1 MRRIISGFLFLL
13 LFQYGISQD
22 QGSGKTNFGL
32 YAGGNVSQ
40 LLTDSVTNTKARIGY
55 QYGAFFRYGNSFF
68 VRGDV
73 GLFSMSSKLIDAA
86 DTLQIISGITQIE
99 DKIDIQ
105 YIHIPVLLGVKLFK
119 SPDGTSSVWLAAGG
133 YLDQIYKVKPNDLN
147 LARSDFNTTSMGMSF
162 SAGLDLWFLTFQ
174 VGYNRGLTPMFKIDD
189 QSLKYTVFFSAG
201 VKF

>member
-1 MRRIISGFLFLL
+1 MKRIIISFLL
-13 LFQYGISQD
+13 LLMCYCSFSQNEK
-22 QGSGKTNFGL
+22 SGQTNFGL

-55 QYGAFFRYGNSFF
+55 QYGAFVRYGNNFF
-68 VRGDV
+68 IRGDV
-73 GLFSMSSKLIDAA
+73 GLFSMSSQLIDAA
-86 DTLQIISGITQIE
+86 DTLQIISGMSQIE

-105 YIHIPVLLGVKLFK
+105 YIHIPILLGIKLFK

-147 LARSDFNTTSMGMSF
+147 LIKSDFNTTSTGISL

-174 VGYNRGLTPMFKIDD
+174 IGYNRGLTPMFKIDD
-189 QSLKYTVFFSAG
+189 QSLKYSVFFSAG
-201 VKF
+201 LKF